1 MIAERVVESVGMRGG
16 GPQEGEDFRAFSR
29 NRAPVMPNRISSTA
43 TASSL
48 AVCVCVIEGGSYG
61 KWAKLRSAPSL
72 KYDVR

>member
-1 MIAERVVESVGMRGG
+1 MLSVTARGPRLDIRFRRRVIAERVVESVGMRGG

-48 AVCVCVIEGGSYG
+48 AVCVCV
-61 KWAKLRSAPSL
+61 
-72 KYDVR
+72 